1 MVAEVDLRTS
11 LVVDHTTSVA
21 SLVAEITLVVAA
33 AAAAAA
39 AFGMAPPASVAVHL
53 SARFLWLST

>member
-21 SLVAEITLVVAA
+21 SLVAEITLV
-33 AAAAAA
+33 AAAAA

>member
-1 MVAEVDLRTS
+1 M
-11 LVVDHTTSVA
+11 VDHITSVA
-21 SLVAEITLVVAA
+21 SLVAEITLV

-53 SARFLWLST
+53 SAQFLWLWT

>member
-11 LVVDHTTSVA
+11 LVVDHITSVA
-21 SLVAEITLVVAA
+21 SLVAEITLVA

-39 AFGMAPPASVAVHL
+39 AFGMAPPASVAVHH

>member
-33 AAAAAA
+33 A
-39 AFGMAPPASVAVHL
+39 FGMAPPASVAVHL

>member
-21 SLVAEITLVVAA
+21 SLVAEITLV

-53 SARFLWLST
+53 SAQFLWLWT